1 MAKTWHSQYRGL
13 GSIPVQGTRSHMP
26 ELRVQMPKLK
36 ILYATTKSARTRAG
50 ADRGSDHELLIAKFR
65 LKLKKVGETTRPF
78 RYDLNQIP
86 YEYTVEVTNRFKG
99 LDLVDS
105 A

>member
-36 ILYATTKSARTRAG
+36 ILYATTKTRHSQINKFFFKKR
-50 ADRGSDHELLIAKFR
+50 RGVVDIRIVFKNSLWLLND
-65 LKLKKVGETTRPF
+65 G
-78 RYDLNQIP
+78 
-86 YEYTVEVTNRFKG
+86 
-99 LDLVDS
+99 
-105 A
+105 